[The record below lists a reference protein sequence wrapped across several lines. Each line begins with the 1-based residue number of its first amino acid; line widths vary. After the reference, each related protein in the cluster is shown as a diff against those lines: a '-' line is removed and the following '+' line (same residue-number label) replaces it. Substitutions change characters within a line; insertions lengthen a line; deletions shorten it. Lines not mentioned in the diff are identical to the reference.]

1 MEEFI
6 KELSMR
12 IQTGEFSF
20 LFLLIAFLGGVI
32 ASLSPCS
39 LAVLPIIAA
48 YVGGYGET
56 ENNSKLSAHLKTFLQ
71 MLFFVLGLSVVL
83 TIIGI
88 VCALTGKVFASIGG
102 QYWVLIIASL
112 ILVMGLNLIGILEL
126 QMPVIIKKMP
136 KSNGQS
142 LFLYPFIIG
151 ALFALAATPCS
162 TPILAGI
169 MGFATLSQNMV
180 YAALMLFLFALGQG
194 LIIILV
200 GVSASFLKN
209 MRKFSS
215 ASEILLKLSGIILIL
230 CSIFL
235 YYKVFSRFF

>member
-1 MEEFI
+1 
-6 KELSMR
+6 
-12 IQTGEFSF
+12 
-20 LFLLIAFLGGVI
+20 
-32 ASLSPCS
+32 
-39 LAVLPIIAA
+39 
-48 YVGGYGET
+48 
-56 ENNSKLSAHLKTFLQ
+56 
-71 MLFFVLGLSVVL
+71 
-83 TIIGI
+83 
-88 VCALTGKVFASIGG
+88 
-102 QYWVLIIASL
+102 
-112 ILVMGLNLIGILEL
+112 MGLNLVGILEL
-126 QMPVIIKKMP
+126 QMPVIVKKMP

-215 ASEILLKLSGIILIL
+215 ASEILLKLSGVILIL